1 MNCTALNRTVQ
12 KEVETQYGKQNT
24 DNRLI
29 CLLIAD
35 ATGFTDKI
43 LSSGSLE
50 LEQEWS
56 DCLAVLQEYNFI
68 W

>member
-29 CLLIAD
+29 CLLIQLALGNHSPLLNYKG
-35 ATGFTDKI
+35 TVQTHVTC
-43 LSSGSLE
+43 E
-50 LEQEWS
+50 LRAM
-56 DCLAVLQEYNFI
+56 LR
-68 W
+68 